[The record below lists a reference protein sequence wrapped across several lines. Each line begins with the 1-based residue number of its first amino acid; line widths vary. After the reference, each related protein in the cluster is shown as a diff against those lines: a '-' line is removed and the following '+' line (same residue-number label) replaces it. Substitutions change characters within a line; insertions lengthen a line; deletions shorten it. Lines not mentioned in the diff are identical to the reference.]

1 MKPTG
6 NRNRRAL
13 MAAISLAL
21 AAAIFLACFP
31 PYLGAAETADTVRE
45 SGVMIVGVRAGYL
58 PFSEAIGQGDEIAY
72 SGFDVDLAR
81 AVAGLIGVQTRF
93 VVVEPN
99 VTVPMAAEGIIQ
111 MAPGLNH
118 RMSWE
123 RVIDFSVTYLYGGT
137 MAMVPASSGIYSL
150 SSLRGKP
157 IAVVAGTDTAG
168 VQKKVPGTTIIETD
182 SPQAGLALLTNR
194 EVVALVGDFK
204 DLVNLVAES
213 EKPWALRII
222 KEPIVPTPIAMG
234 LPPEDGTWRE
244 IVDRAL
250 MDLWVSGRYAEIYET
265 WFGKG
270 AAVRLP
276 LDFTMEVWPK

>member
-1 MKPTG
+1 M
-6 NRNRRAL
+6 L

-21 AAAIFLACFP
+21 AAALYLACFP
-31 PYLGAAETADTVRE
+31 PYLGAAETADAVRE

-58 PFSEAIGQGDEIAY
+58 PFSEAIGEANEIAY

-81 AVAGLIGVQTRF
+81 AVAGIIGVQARF

-99 VTVPMAAEGIIQ
+99 VTIPMAAEGIIQ

-157 IAVVAGTDTAG
+157 IAVVAGADAARVQEKVSENIIG
-168 VQKKVPGTTIIETD
+168 VD
-182 SPQAGLALLTNR
+182 NPQAGLALLKNR
-194 EVVALVGDFK
+194 EVVALIGDFK
-204 DLVNLVAES
+204 DLVNLVTES
-213 EKPWALRII
+213 EKPGTLRII

-244 IVDRAL
+244 VVDRAL

>member
-6 NRNRRAL
+6 NRNRRMLTAGV
-13 MAAISLAL
+13 SL
-21 AAAIFLACFP
+21 AAALYLAYFP
-31 PYLGAAETADTVRE
+31 PYLDAAETADAVRE

-58 PFSEAIGQGDEIAY
+58 PFSEAIGQANEITY

-81 AVAGLIGVQTRF
+81 AIAGIIGVQARF

-99 VTVPMAAEGIIQ
+99 VTIPMAAEGIIQ

-150 SSLRGKP
+150 SSLRSKS
-157 IAVVAGTDTAG
+157 IAVVAGTDAARVQEKVSKNITG
-168 VQKKVPGTTIIETD
+168 VDD
-182 SPQAGLALLTNR
+182 SRAGLALLTNR
-194 EVVALVGDFK
+194 EVVAVIGDFK
-204 DLVNLVAES
+204 DLVNLVTES
-213 EKPWALRII
+213 EKPGTLRII

-265 WFGKG
+265 WFGKE